1 MINKEMIIA
10 KDIMSDAVK
19 GIIMGFDSISGF
31 GDIAGLAADILQG
44 DVEKLEVF
52 TAHCDGSLI
61 VTWKKA
67 LQDKEN
73 VLHDEAVQAFVLALL
88 EGAASVCVEY
98 AVEGLEENLRSECD
112 YKGTDAV
119 LQQYKNQEV
128 VKNEN

>member
-19 GIIMGFDSISGF
+19 GIIMGFDYISGF
-31 GDIAGLAADILQG
+31 GDVACLAADILQG

-52 TAHCDGSLI
+52 ADRCDGNSI
-61 VTWKKA
+61 DTWKKA

-73 VLHDEAVQAFVLALL
+73 ALHDEAVQAFILAML
-88 EGAASVCVEY
+88 EGAAGVCVEY
-98 AVEGLEENLRSECD
+98 AVEGLEETLRSECD

-119 LQQYKNQEV
+119 LQQYKKQEV